1 MVNFSVVG
9 RNATLGERKMYVE
22 FDTETKERIRI
33 ARDFQMLFPAIQAV
47 VGGETGI
54 DIFEKGC
61 NKAQILNE
69 FSNTERIKFYGDRTD
84 PAGNDYPLAKLLQP
98 HQVYAV
104 KDWKHTMRLLA
115 NE

>member
-1 MVNFSVVG
+1 MCIRDSYYYDC
-9 RNATLGERKMYVE
+9 K
-22 FDTETKERIRI
+22 TKEREQI
-33 ARDFQMLFPAIQAV
+33 AKAFNEKFPKLQAD

>member
-1 MVNFSVVG
+1 MCNFSVVG
-9 RNATLGERKMYVE
+9 RNATQEQRKQYYYY
-22 FDTETKERIRI
+22 DCKTKEREQI
-33 ARDFQMLFPAIQAV
+33 ALLKLSPKLQAD

-84 PAGNDYPLAKLLQP
+84 PAGNDYVLAKLF
-98 HQVYAV
+98 VY
-104 KDWKHTMRLLA
+104 MQ
-115 NE
+115 